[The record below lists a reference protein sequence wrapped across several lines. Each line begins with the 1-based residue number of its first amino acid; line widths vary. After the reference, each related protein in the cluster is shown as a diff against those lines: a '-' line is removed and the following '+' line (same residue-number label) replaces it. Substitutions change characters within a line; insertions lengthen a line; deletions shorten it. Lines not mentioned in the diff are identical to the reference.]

1 MHPLKLAIVF
11 WALISIQST
20 SVLAQTINLSDSLRH
35 VLRSKPMPTAKLD
48 SRNSFVTGNSA
59 QIQGVKAGLSYK
71 KVLSFG
77 LGYNWLATDFTERKS
92 YENVSYEA
100 FLKLR
105 YVAPFIEYSFYKKG
119 PWEVAVPLQIGAG
132 KSFWQIEKDGQ
143 KIKLNEGNVWL
154 YEPIMTVEY
163 KVLNLIGIGG
173 GVGYRIMLKN
183 NREIERQFT
192 SPVYVIRARIIFDEV
207 IKKIKQHKSD

>member
-1 MHPLKLAIVF
+1 MHLLKLAIVF
-11 WALISIQST
+11 WALISIHST

-77 LGYNWLATDFTERKS
+77 LGYNWLATDFTERKL

-132 KSFWQIEKDGQ
+132 KSFWQIEKDGK

>member
-1 MHPLKLAIVF
+1 MHLLKFAITLS
-11 WALISIQST
+11 ALISFNST

-48 SRNSFVTGNSA
+48 SRNSFVTGSSA
-59 QIQGVKAGLSYK
+59 QIQGVKAGVAYK

-77 LGYNWLATDFTERKS
+77 LGYNWLATDFTERKT

-143 KIKLNEGNVWL
+143 KIKLNAGNVWL

-207 IKKIKQHKSD
+207 IKKLRPPKTD